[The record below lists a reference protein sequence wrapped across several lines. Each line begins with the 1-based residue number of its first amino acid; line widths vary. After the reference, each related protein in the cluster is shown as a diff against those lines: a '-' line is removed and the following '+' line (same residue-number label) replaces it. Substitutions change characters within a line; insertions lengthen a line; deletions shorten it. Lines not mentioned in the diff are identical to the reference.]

1 MVFSKKKHVPLS
13 FQTKNL
19 RTIALLGI
27 SRAPPHWQLW
37 ALEAES
43 NMNFSNKIARCKN
56 KQSHKTHRAK
66 GFPKIGIPQNGWFI
80 KENHI
85 KMDDLGVPLFSETS
99 WWRGLHLFQMVWPYR
114 CVGGQ
119 PVFSLQ
125 FGAQCCYHWPCCTC
139 LAQGSEKCPRGD
151 GLEADQMLVV
161 LPNPVIW

>member
-1 MVFSKKKHVPLS
+1 MVFSKKKTRSTFV
-13 FQTKNL
+13 
-19 RTIALLGI
+19 
-27 SRAPPHWQLW
+27 
-37 ALEAES
+37 
-43 NMNFSNKIARCKN
+43 SNKKIKDNSFVGHFAGTTALAAL
-56 KQSHKTHRAK
+56 SPGGEGVFHLLW
-66 GFPKIGIPQNGWFI
+66 GFPKIGGKPPKMDGENNGKPLFTNGWFGGTI
-80 KENHI
+80 IFRNIRMKGFPPFC
-85 KMDDLGVPLFSETS
+85 LVYTC
-99 WWRGLHLFQMVWPYR
+99 R